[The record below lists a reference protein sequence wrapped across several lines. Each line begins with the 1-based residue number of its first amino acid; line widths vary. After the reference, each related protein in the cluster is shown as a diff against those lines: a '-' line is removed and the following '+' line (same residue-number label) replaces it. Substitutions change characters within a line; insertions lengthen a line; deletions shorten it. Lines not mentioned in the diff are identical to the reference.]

1 VVYFQAVVQAT
12 TLLGLRLFQPANM
25 PGLLDLPSELLFEII
40 RLVDSP
46 SYPPNADCK
55 RYRPARLQSRAV
67 VCFPITEP
75 SWPSRTQR
83 LLLVCQRLRSEAG
96 IYLSKVPQRFELDIA
111 LVNNHWIWPTW
122 RLTPGVKLGNSLD
135 SLQINIIDCCTE
147 DDRASFALESM
158 TAVTPLEI
166 LKVITHFLRCG
177 ATSAEFESSR
187 ILRGRSGFR
196 IKTLVFNVDTAATRH
211 GNRAL
216 SDNDVPF
223 RKVQGLGHL
232 TFDPLYP
239 LDTATNLAHL
249 DLLADLIIEAIP
261 RESVCAAL
269 RERVDRVVFCAD
281 GLVRSEMNVA
291 DYLTG
296 KEESRIEDYK
306 RRNL

>member
-1 VVYFQAVVQAT
+1 
-12 TLLGLRLFQPANM
+12 M

-40 RLVDSP
+40 RLVDST

-55 RYRPARLQSRAV
+55 RYRPVWLQSRAV
-67 VCFPITEP
+67 VCFPIIEP
-75 SWPSRTQR
+75 SWSARAQK
-83 LLLVCQRLRSEAG
+83 LLLVCQRLRAEAS
-96 IYLSKVPQRFELDIA
+96 IYLSKAPPLFELDIA

-122 RLTPGVKLGNSLD
+122 QLTPGVTLGHSLD

-147 DDRASFALESM
+147 DDRASFELETM

-166 LKVITHFLRCG
+166 LKVITHFLRHG
-177 ATSAEFESSR
+177 PTSREFESSR
-187 ILRGRSGFR
+187 ILRGRSEFR
-196 IKTLVFNVDTAATRH
+196 IKTLVFNVDTTITQH

-216 SDNDVPF
+216 SDHDVPF
-223 RKVQGLGHL
+223 RNVQGLGHL

-249 DLLADLIIEAIP
+249 DWLSDFMIEAIP
-261 RESVCAAL
+261 CMIECAAL

-281 GLVRSEMNVA
+281 SLVRSEMNIA
-291 DYLTG
+291 EYLTE
-296 KEESRIEDYK
+296 KERSRIEDYK